1 MAKREPRDSKYFR
14 LSNLSIYKEKNRIKQ
29 MLKLEKIF
37 KSFKTPEGELPILY
51 DLNLDVMAGEFIS
64 IMGPSGSGKSTF
76 LGIAA
81 GLDKPD
87 RGRVYIDG
95 EEITSKQENQ
105 LGKVRSEKIGF
116 IFQNFQLIKNLSAIE
131 NVSLPLLIS
140 GKYRDKEIKDR
151 ARELL
156 KKVSLEA
163 RIHHLPSQLSGGEEQ
178 RVAIARAFINNP
190 KLLFADEPTGN
201 LDSRN
206 GDLIMNML
214 LDLNR
219 SMGSTLIIVT
229 HDPGVA
235 DYSSRIMEMRD
246 GVLSE
251 KKMKIDVK
259 PKQIHKSKKKVIPKK
274 KK

>member
-1 MAKREPRDSKYFR
+1 
-14 LSNLSIYKEKNRIKQ
+14 
-29 MLKLEKIF
+29 MLKLEKIY
-37 KSFKTPEGELPILY
+37 KSYKTPEGELPILF
-51 DLNLDVMAGEFIS
+51 DLNLDVNAGEFIS

-87 RGRVYIDG
+87 KGRVYIDG
-95 EEITSKQENQ
+95 EEITSKQEDQ
-105 LGKVRSEKIGF
+105 LGKIRSEKIGF
-116 IFQNFQLIKNLSAIE
+116 IFQNFQLIKNLNAIE
-131 NVSLPLLIS
+131 NVGLPLLIS
-140 GKYRDKEIKDR
+140 GKYKDKEIKER
-151 ARELL
+151 AGELL

-206 GDLIMNML
+206 GELIMNML
-214 LDLNR
+214 LDLNK

-229 HDPGVA
+229 HDPAVA
-235 DYSSRIMEMRD
+235 DYSSRIMEMRN

-251 KKMKIDVK
+251 KMKKLEIKEKVSK
-259 PKQIHKSKKKVIPKK
+259 PSKSVTSKKKK
-274 KK
+274 

>member
-1 MAKREPRDSKYFR
+1 
-14 LSNLSIYKEKNRIKQ
+14 
-29 MLKLEKIF
+29 MLKLEKIY

-51 DLNLDVMAGEFIS
+51 DLNLDVKAGEFIS

-140 GKYRDKEIKDR
+140 GKYKDKEIKER
-151 ARELL
+151 ASELL

-178 RVAIARAFINNP
+178 RVAIARAFINSP

-251 KKMKIDVK
+251 KSMKIN
-259 PKQIHKSKKKVIPKK
+259 PKQIQKSKKKVIPKK